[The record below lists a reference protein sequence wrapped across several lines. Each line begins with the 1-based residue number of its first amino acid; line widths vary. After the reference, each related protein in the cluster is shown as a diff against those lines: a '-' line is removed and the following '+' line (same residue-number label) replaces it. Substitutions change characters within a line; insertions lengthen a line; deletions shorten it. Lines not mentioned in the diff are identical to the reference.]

1 MDQFK
6 HVFNAPS
13 LYDVLF
19 FDVITITEYDNVDTF
34 KEKDVNGYLHWHRMA
49 KKRYDSV
56 DDNTYMETACF
67 IPEYSKIVAIS
78 YGGFYVENGKM
89 NNYFKTI
96 TGEESTILERFFKI
110 MNDFKKKK
118 QDGFLCGHNI
128 SGYHIPTLIKRG
140 LKHKFKIPH
149 SIKNNLMAKP
159 WENAIIDTIDLWK
172 FTGNEYVSLD
182 AISHFLD
189 IEVNYD
195 DLSLLNNRIWY
206 AEDYNLENASKT
218 RFEHLIKLYSKLRN
232 M

>member
-19 FDVITITEYDNVDTF
+19 FDVITITEYNSVDSF
-34 KEKDVNGYLHWHRMA
+34 KEKDINGFLHWTRISE
-49 KKRYDSV
+49 KKFDSV
-56 DDNTYMETACF
+56 DNKTYMETACF
-67 IPEYSKIVAIS
+67 MPEYSKIVAIS
-78 YGGFYVENGKM
+78 YGGFYVDNGEMK
-89 NNYFKTI
+89 NYFKTI
-96 TGEESTILERFFKI
+96 TGEENIILDRFFKI

-128 SGYHIPTLIKRG
+128 SGHHIPTLVKRG
-140 LKHKFKIPH
+140 LKHKFKIPT

-182 AISHFLD
+182 AITHFLNID
-189 IEVNYD
+189 INYY
-195 DLSLLNNRIWY
+195 DLPLLNNRIWN
-206 AEDYNLENASKT
+206 EEEFNLENISKI
-218 RFEHLIKLYSKLRN
+218 RFEHLIKLYSKLRD